1 MSYGFPA
8 TASVS
13 PGAGPVPQVS
23 FQQPTNLFRFG
34 EQTIWSTQLY
44 QGGAG
49 GAAIANTTN
58 RIFTTPQGQQG
69 QGFTRALSIAETNL
83 KQGGQVPAGIAYD
96 VFGIATE
103 IALLSNGTD
112 AAGGNFNVPIDTQ
125 AQIAQLLN
133 VVHNTIIQ
141 WDFTQTQ
148 IDVCPVLLAGPGG
161 GAFGAVSQNAA
172 AANSGHMNNGNGN
185 IWMYQKHPVALPG
198 QTTFAIQLRV
208 GSRAANVTANTSIS
222 TRVVLLGYYKNVIEI
237 G

>member
-44 QGGAG
+44 AG

-103 IALLSNGTD
+103 VALLSNGND
-112 AAGGNFNVPIDTQ
+112 AAPGSFNIPIDTQ

-148 IDVCPVLLAGPGG
+148 IDVCPVLLAGAGG

-172 AANSGHMNNGNGN
+172 GANSGHMNNGNGN

-208 GSRAANVTANTSIS
+208 GSRAAVVAAQAIS

>member
-44 QGGAG
+44 AG
-49 GAAIANTTN
+49 GQAIANTTN

-69 QGFTRALSIAETNL
+69 QGFARALSIAETNL

-103 IALLSNGTD
+103 VALLSNAND
-112 AAGGNFNVPIDTQ
+112 AAGGNFSIPIDTQ

-148 IDVCPVLLAGPGG
+148 IDVCPVLLAGAGG

-172 AANSGHMNNGNGN
+172 GANSGHMNNGNGN

-208 GSRAANVTANTSIS
+208 GSRAAAVAANQAIS